1 MADLKGR
8 SIASSYKNLLQ
19 SSVEVTN
26 TNLKNIENGAGNIL
40 GMKISTDKV
49 EFIKVGVGTNSSEP
63 DGLLHIMSTSAGT
76 VTASSLAD
84 EAVLE
89 SSGSSG
95 LSILSGLSST
105 GNVYFGDAND
115 NDAGRISYDHSNDSF
130 SFTTN
135 GSTSMTLDRN
145 SNLRVNGTVSQSED
159 RYRLEEYFHQL
170 PYKDTQNTQQTGIN
184 TTITSHTKH
193 VKIVTQ
199 AIDLAANDTHQITL
213 TNDMIHEYSH
223 VLAVLV
229 DAGADIDDNAMVN
242 VLVHDVANGS
252 CKIRIGTNGTDI
264 ASMTFT
270 ILVTVDPH
278 IDSNPHWALSGTN
291 SRDSYVRYNGGALAG
306 AYFFTG
312 GADDDQVLLYPKVA
326 IQGTG
331 TDLVNV
337 GPWTNIN
344 FQSQHQTELNVAIIT
359 NSDVTNQAIWAGMKL
374 NTSTGAYATDAD
386 QAYFL
391 YATDDDLGGTNASP
405 LTTNGNLHFIYS
417 IGGTDYI
424 TDLGITVTGST
435 VYRLRISFDENR
447 KISVFVNNIQYGLT
461 STPTTTTA
469 GGVTESVSTAKSL
482 AMTSDASLLPVVGFQ
497 SLESLVKI
505 FNVSFIKISRTLA

>member
-19 SSVEVTN
+19 SSTEVTN

-49 EFIKVGVGTNSSEP
+49 EFLKVGVGTNSSEP

-115 NDAGRISYDHSNDSF
+115 NDAGRISYDHSSDSF

-135 GSTSMTLDRN
+135 GSTAMTLDRN

-170 PYKDTQNTQQTGIN
+170 PYKDIQSTIKTQTGSA
-184 TTITSHTKH
+184 TDTVTSHTKH
-193 VKIVTQ
+193 VRITTY
-199 AIDLAANDTHQITL
+199 ANNLAANQSQEFQL
-213 TNDMIHEYSH
+213 TNNMIHAKSH

-229 DAGADIDDNAMVN
+229 DTSVAITTHAMVN
-242 VLVHDVANGS
+242 VMAHDIADGS
-252 CKIRIGTNGTDI
+252 CKIRISNGGVDI
-264 ASMTFT
+264 DSMTFT
-270 ILVTVDPH
+270 IQVTVDPH
-278 IDSNPHWALSGTN
+278 IDANAHWALSGDN
-291 SRDSYVRYNGGALAG
+291 SRDSNVRYNGTTLAG
-306 AYFFTG
+306 AYFFTQ
-312 GADDDQVLLYPKVA
+312 GADNDQIILYPK
-326 IQGTG
+326 ITSEGNG

-337 GPWTNIN
+337 SPWRNIN
-344 FQSQHQTELNVAIIT
+344 FHSQHQTELNIAVITHSAI
-359 NSDVTNQAIWAGMKL
+359 TNQAIWAGMKT
-374 NTSTGAYATDAD
+374 NFSTGAYATDAD

-391 YATDDDLGGTNASP
+391 YATDDYLGA

-417 IGGTDYI
+417 IGGVDYI
-424 TDLGITVTGST
+424 TDLGITVTAST
-435 VYRLRISFDENR
+435 VYRLRIAFDENR

-482 AMTSDASLLPVVGFQ
+482 AMTSGASLIPVAGLQ
-497 SLESLVKI
+497 SLSAGSKI

>member
-19 SSVEVTN
+19 SSAEVTN

-49 EFIKVGVGTNSSEP
+49 EFLKVGVGTNSSEP

-115 NDAGRISYDHSNDSF
+115 NDAGRISYDHSSDSF

-135 GSTSMTLDRN
+135 GSTAMTLDRN

-170 PYKDTQNTQQTGIN
+170 PYKDIQSTIETQSSSA
-184 TTITSHTKH
+184 TTTVTSHTKH
-193 VKIVTQ
+193 VRITTY
-199 AIDLAANDTHQITL
+199 ANDLAANQSQEFQL
-213 TNDMIHEYSH
+213 TNNMIHDKSH

-229 DAGADIDDNAMVN
+229 DTSATITTHAMVN
-242 VLVHDVANGS
+242 VMAHDIGDGN
-252 CKIRIGTNGTDI
+252 CKIRISNGGVDI
-264 ASMTFT
+264 DSMTFT
-270 ILVTVDPH
+270 IQVTVDPH
-278 IDSNPHWALSGTN
+278 IDANAHWSLSGIN
-291 SRDSYVRYNGGALAG
+291 SRGSYVRYNGTTLAG
-306 AYFFTG
+306 ANFFTG
-312 GADDDQVLLYPKVA
+312 GADDDQIILYPKIA
-326 IQGTG
+326 SLGTG

-337 GPWTNIN
+337 SPWRNIN
-344 FQSQHQTELNVAIIT
+344 FHSQYQTELNVAVIT
-359 NSDVTNQAIWAGMKL
+359 NSNITNQAIWAGMKI
-374 NTSTGAYATDAD
+374 NVSTGVYATDVD

-391 YATDDDLGGTNASP
+391 YATDDDLGA
-405 LTTNGNLHFIYS
+405 LTTNGNLHFVYS
-417 IGGTDYI
+417 IGGVDYI
-424 TDLGITVTGST
+424 TDLGVTVTADT
-435 VYRLRISFDENR
+435 VYRLRIAFDENR

-482 AMTSDASLLPVVGFQ
+482 AMTSGANLTPVVGLQ
-497 SLESLVKI
+497 TLEAVTKY
-505 FNVSFIKISRTLA
+505 FRVAFIKISRTLS

>member
-19 SSVEVTN
+19 SSSEISS
-26 TNLKNIENGAGNIL
+26 TNLKQIQSGSGNGLA
-40 GMKISTDKV
+40 MKLSTDKAV
-49 EFIKVGVGTNSSEP
+49 FTKVGIGNTGSTI

-76 VTASSLAD
+76 VTANSIAD

-95 LSILSGLSST
+95 LSILSGTSSS
-105 GNVYFGDAND
+105 GNLFFGDAND
-115 NDAGRISYDHSNDSF
+115 NDVGRISYDHSSDSF

-135 GSTSMTLDRN
+135 GSTSMTLDKN

-170 PYKDTQNTQQTGIN
+170 PYKDIQSTEVTQASSATNAV
-184 TTITSHTKH
+184 TSHTKH
-193 VKIVTQ
+193 VRITTV
-199 AIDLAANDTHQITL
+199 ANDLAANDSQEFQL
-213 TNDMIHEYSH
+213 TNNMIHDKSH

-229 DAGADIDDNAMVN
+229 DTSATVADNAMVN
-242 VLVHDVANGS
+242 VMAYDIANGN
-252 CKIRIGTNGTDI
+252 CKIRVSNGGVDI

-270 ILVTVDPH
+270 IQVTVDPH
-278 IDSNPHWALSGTN
+278 IDSNSHWCLKGTN
-291 SRDSYVRYNGGALAG
+291 SKDTFVKYSSAVAGSFYETGAS
-306 AYFFTG
+306 
-312 GADDDQVLLYPKVA
+312 DNDQIILQPK
-326 IQGTG
+326 ISNLGNN
-331 TDLVNV
+331 TDLQNV
-337 GPWTNIN
+337 SPWRNIN
-344 FQSQHQTELNVAIIT
+344 FHSEYQTELNVSIATYTSI
-359 NSDVTNQAIWAGMKL
+359 TNQAIWAGMKL
-374 NTSTGAYATDAD
+374 STTGAYATDAD

-391 YATDDDLGGTNASP
+391 YATDDDLGA

-424 TDLGITVTGST
+424 TDLGITVTAST
-435 VYRLRISFDENR
+435 VYRLRIVFDENR
-447 KISVFVNNIQYGLT
+447 KISVFVNSIQYGLT

-482 AMTSDASLLPVVGFQ
+482 AMTSGTALVPFVAIQALEAASKYFRVA
-497 SLESLVKI
+497 
-505 FNVSFIKISRTLA
+505 FIKISRTLS

>member
-19 SSVEVTN
+19 SSTEVTN

-115 NDAGRISYDHSNDSF
+115 NDVGRISYDHSSDSF

-135 GSTSMTLDRN
+135 GSTAMTLDRN
-145 SNLRVNGTVSQSED
+145 SNLRINGTVSQSED
-159 RYRLEEYFHQL
+159 RYRLEEYFHKL
-170 PYKDTQNTQQTGIN
+170 PYKDIQSTEVTQTGSA
-184 TTITSHTKH
+184 TDTVTSHTKH
-193 VKIVTQ
+193 VRITTY
-199 AIDLAANDTHQITL
+199 ANNLADNDSQEFQL
-213 TNDMIHEYSH
+213 TNNMIHDKSH

-229 DAGADIDDNAMVN
+229 DTSATVADNAMVN
-242 VLVHDVANGS
+242 VMAYDIANGN
-252 CKIRIGTNGTDI
+252 CKIRISNGGVDI

-270 ILVTVDPH
+270 IQVTVDPH
-278 IDSNPHWALSGTN
+278 IDANPHWCLTGTN
-291 SRDSYVRYNGGALAG
+291 SKDSVVKYSSEIAG
-306 AYFFTG
+306 SFYATG
-312 GADDDQVLLYPKVA
+312 NSDNDQIILQPK
-326 IQGTG
+326 ITNLGNN
-331 TDLVNV
+331 TDLQNTS
-337 GPWTNIN
+337 PWRNIN
-344 FQSQHQTELNVAIIT
+344 FYSQHQTELNVSIATDSNI
-359 NSDVTNQAIWAGMKL
+359 TNQAIWAGMKASNL
-374 NTSTGAYATDAD
+374 GAYATDAD

-391 YATDDDLGGTNASP
+391 YATDDDLGA

-424 TDLGITVTGST
+424 TDLGITVTADT
-435 VYRLRISFDENR
+435 VYRLRIVFDENR

-469 GGVTESVSTAKSL
+469 GGVTESVSTIKSL
-482 AMTSDASLLPVVGFQ
+482 AMTSGAYLVPVVGLQTLAAATKYFI
-497 SLESLVKI
+497 VA
-505 FNVSFIKISRTLA
+505 FIKISRTLS

>member
-19 SSVEVTN
+19 SSSEISS
-26 TNLKNIENGAGNIL
+26 TNLKQIQSGSGNSL
-40 GMKISTDKV
+40 AMKLSTDKAV
-49 EFIKVGVGTNSSEP
+49 FTKVGIGNTGSVP

-105 GNVYFGDAND
+105 GNVYFGDANN
-115 NDAGRISYDHSNDSF
+115 NDVGRISYDHSSDSF

-135 GSTSMTLDRN
+135 GSTAMTLDRN

-170 PYKDTQNTQQTGIN
+170 PYKDTQNTEQTGIN

-199 AIDLAANDTHQITL
+199 AIDLAANEAHEITL

-229 DAGADIDDNAMVN
+229 DTSATLATNAMVN
-242 VLVHDVANGS
+242 VMAYDINPSGGD
-252 CKIRIGTNGTDI
+252 CKIRISNGGVDI

-278 IDSNPHWALSGTN
+278 IDSNPHWTLSGAN
-291 SRDSYVRYNGGALAG
+291 SRDSYLRYNGDTLAS
-306 AYFFTG
+306 AQFFTG
-312 GADDDQVLLYPKVA
+312 GADNDQILLYPKVA
-326 IQGTG
+326 NQGTG

-337 GPWTNIN
+337 SPWRNIN
-344 FQSQHQTELNVAIIT
+344 FHSQHQTELNVAVIT
-359 NSDVTNQAIWAGMKL
+359 HSAITNQAIWAGMKL
-374 NTSTGAYATDAD
+374 TTTGVYATDNN

-391 YATDDDLGGTNASP
+391 YATDDGLGA

-417 IGGTDYI
+417 IGGVDYI
-424 TDLGITVTGST
+424 TDLGITVTAST
-435 VYRLRISFDENR
+435 VYRLRIVFDENR

-482 AMTSDASLLPVVGFQ
+482 AMTSGAELLPIVAFQ
-497 SLESLVKI
+497 TLEASSKV